1 MLHGNRI
8 FVFFAPSKT
17 KCVDKHKPFEADEM
31 PSSGHRL
38 VQKRRKPPR
47 NRELST
53 RQIVAN
59 LTSIDGLGERIRT
72 SGLLN
77 PIQAR
82 YQTALHP
89 DIHLLPQS
97 EPLDNIRDYT
107 SFSMICQAEISGN
120 GETARK
126 DFSFRTVHAPQL
138 IGDVLQCLNPPLRL
152 PMPAEQLPDLLAYD
166 EIDHNVVPLI

>member
-59 LTSIDGLGERIRT
+59 LTSIDGTASEIRT
-72 SGLLN
+72 HADQGLSLAPLPVGLWQHNSRGVKSRLNGRITPAARWVPPRRRVPRRRSPGRRRCRSRYRGPRRRTSHGRCSG
-77 PIQAR
+77 PGR
-82 YQTALHP
+82 SSC
-89 DIHLLPQS
+89 D
-97 EPLDNIRDYT
+97 
-107 SFSMICQAEISGN
+107 GN
-120 GETARK
+120 RK
-126 DFSFRTVHAPQL
+126 DRHRRT
-138 IGDVLQCLNPPLRL
+138 G
-152 PMPAEQLPDLLAYD
+152 
-166 EIDHNVVPLI
+166 

>member
-59 LTSIDGLGERIRT
+59 LTSIDGADGRIRT
-72 SGLLN
+72 GDLIL
-77 PIQAR
+77 
-82 YQTALHP
+82 TKLHE
-89 DIHLLPQS
+89 S
-97 EPLDNIRDYT
+97 A
-107 SFSMICQAEISGN
+107 SFMIFC
-120 GETARK
+120 
-126 DFSFRTVHAPQL
+126 TVFIVTGSYA
-138 IGDVLQCLNPPLRL
+138 I
-152 PMPAEQLPDLLAYD
+152 
-166 EIDHNVVPLI
+166 